1 MRKKVLKILYIFR
14 FINLIMD
21 NEEQYFFVIVSTLK
35 SDRNEQLLLVS
46 SGGSGRLVEGAN
58 QNGESRGVS
67 EGVRRSYRR
76 GGGEGPLFPGVRRL
90 EPAGRDFQLVFPRR
104 YRAEPR
110 SVRSKLRLNGVFD
123 QYLTG

>member
-1 MRKKVLKILYIFR
+1 MV
-14 FINLIMD
+14 
-21 NEEQYFFVIVSTLK
+21 QSYFFAIVSTLK

-67 EGVRRSYRR
+67 EGVRGCYRR

-90 EPAGRDFQLVFPRR
+90 EPAGRDFQRVFLRL
-104 YRAEPR
+104 YRAEPG

-123 QYLTG
+123 E